1 MKTISVKQVAEALD
15 LTPRAVIYRLEKGQL
30 KGTQQ
35 PNAFGKQ
42 EWRVYPTKEIVE
54 GLKRQQPS
62 ENKADK
68 DDSSLNFSPDDI
80 DVVDAVTSE
89 EPGTVDQHAPDEDG
103 QSSWRELAKDTLRGL
118 AEELVRPLA
127 DAIREQQE
135 LLAEKDQIIAD
146 KDRQL
151 KLLPDFQKQA
161 EDGRK
166 AAELKALEAEA
177 LKKQIAA
184 MQAQEE
190 EAISASRK
198 VEELEKAMEQLRA
211 EDATKLEQLKAE
223 LQQMRTPWWKKMFK
237 AE

>member
-42 EWRVYPTKEIVE
+42 EWRVYPTKEIIE
-54 GLKRQQPS
+54 GLKRRQPS
-62 ENKADK
+62 ENSPNR
-68 DDSSLNFSPDDI
+68 DDSSLNFSPEEI
-80 DVVDAVTSE
+80 EVIDAVTSE
-89 EPGTVDQHAPDEDG
+89 KAGTPEPHPDEDSQG
-103 QSSWRELAKDTLRGL
+103 SWREMAKDTLRGL

-127 DAIREQQE
+127 ETIREQQE
-135 LLAEKDQIIAD
+135 LLAEKDKIIAE
-146 KDRQL
+146 KDQQL
-151 KLLPDFQKQA
+151 RLLPDFQKQA
-161 EDGRK
+161 EDERK

-190 EAISASRK
+190 EAMSARRK

-211 EDATKLEQLKAE
+211 EDAAKLEQLKAE
-223 LQQMRTPWWKKMFK
+223 MQQLRTPWWKKMFK